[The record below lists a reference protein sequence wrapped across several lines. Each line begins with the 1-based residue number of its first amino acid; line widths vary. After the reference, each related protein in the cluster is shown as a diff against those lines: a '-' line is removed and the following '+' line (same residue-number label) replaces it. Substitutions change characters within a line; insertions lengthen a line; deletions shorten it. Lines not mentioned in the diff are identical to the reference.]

1 MHFDEVIKPL
11 VRLVSEDLSDA
22 ERSIEFHVQGD
33 SVILPATQTTA
44 LAVTLNELM
53 QNAVQHAFSDI
64 SHIEMPKLT
73 IMFKSSQR
81 MLKVTVSDNGL
92 GLPLGFSKENYGLGL
107 TIVRNLIE
115 MDLAGSIEIRRAE
128 SGGTK
133 ALIRIP
139 ISQT

>member
-1 MHFDEVIKPL
+1 
-11 VRLVSEDLSDA
+11 
-22 ERSIEFHVQGD
+22 
-33 SVILPATQTTA
+33 
-44 LAVTLNELM
+44 
-53 QNAVQHAFSDI
+53 
-64 SHIEMPKLT
+64 
-73 IMFKSSQR
+73 

-115 MDLAGSIEIRRAE
+115 MDLGGSIEIRRAE